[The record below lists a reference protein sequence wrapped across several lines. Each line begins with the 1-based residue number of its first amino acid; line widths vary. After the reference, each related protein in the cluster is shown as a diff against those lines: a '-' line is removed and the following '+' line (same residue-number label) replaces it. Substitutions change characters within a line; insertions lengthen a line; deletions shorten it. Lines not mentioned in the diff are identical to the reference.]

1 MLDFWFKNCFFA
13 SNFTFYGV
21 KSGLFK
27 IKKVHPQNE
36 IIRWQFLIP
45 DYKNLHWFQNVRKT
59 KLDIFKKWRKK
70 SIKKI

>member
-1 MLDFWFKNCFFA
+1 MKDHFVLNKVWAFFEDVEAKGGQLIKMLDFWFKNCFFA

-36 IIRWQFLIP
+36 IIR
-45 DYKNLHWFQNVRKT
+45 
-59 KLDIFKKWRKK
+59 
-70 SIKKI
+70 